1 MKKFHFT
8 LGRMLDFKN
17 QILDKEKDTLGR
29 IRREKNEIDEKILRY
44 ERQLAEASDKMIAKQ
59 SQGVPARQLILYSI
73 QAEHTRQYLKQLRK
87 EQLALEKEVERQTEV
102 VRKASQDVSSLEK
115 LKERQWEQYCYEAN
129 KAYQEEILE
138 FVSGRLVRTERR

>member
-29 IRREKNEIDEKILRY
+29 IRRQKNEIDEKILRY
-44 ERQLAEASDKMIAKQ
+44 QLQLEQSSDEMIEQQKHGLKA
-59 SQGVPARQLILYSI
+59 GDLLVYSF
-73 QAEHTRQYLKQLRK
+73 QAENTRKYLEQLKK
-87 EQLALEKEVERQTEV
+87 EQEALAAEVEHQTDV

-129 KAYQEEILE
+129 KAHQEEILE
-138 FVSGRLVRTERR
+138 FVSGRLARSERR